1 MLCKSGEVMSFSHI
15 VVGGGSSGCVMAS
28 RLSEISANRV
38 LLLEAGPDTPPG
50 QEPATILDSYPGSAY
65 LDARYVWMDRR
76 VTVAPL
82 GNRAPDR
89 PAPQRRYEQGRVIG
103 GSSAINGQMANRGVP
118 WDYAEWEQRGAKGWG
133 WDDVLPYFRK
143 LERDMDFTGP
153 LHGQD
158 GPLPIR
164 RVPKAEWPGQAL
176 AFSDALSDAG
186 LPYLADQNGD
196 FGDGHYPITI
206 SNIDDHRVTA
216 AMAWL
221 NPQVRARPNLTIRT
235 DAVVR
240 EVCFDGTKVTGVRLT
255 NDEEFSA
262 GTVIVCSGALATPE
276 LLLRNGIGSGDDLKD
291 LGLAVRSHQP
301 GVGRGL
307 SDHPS
312 VAIASFLSPA
322 GRLKKRRRH
331 IFLGMRWSTDETEY
345 PAGDMS
351 GLVST
356 KAAWHPVGER
366 LGTLAL
372 WINRPSSEAGTVSL
386 VSADPRIAA
395 SVAFNLL
402 SDRRDVERLKAGFR
416 KMAALHLAPVLQ
428 GVISDAFP
436 ASYSEKVRQVGTINL
451 RNRILTGI
459 AARFLDGPAWMRR
472 KFLEL
477 AVMEGETLASML
489 EDDAKLEAFVRSA
502 VAGIWHAS
510 CSCRMGADDDIMAPL
525 DSQGRVKGVSGLWVA
540 DASAFPAIPSAN
552 TNIPTIMLAEKI
564 ADHVLSSAP

>member
-1 MLCKSGEVMSFSHI
+1 MHFSHI
-15 VVGGGSSGCVMAS
+15 VIGGGSSGCVMAN
-28 RLSEISANRV
+28 RLSNNGANRV

-50 QEPATILDSYPGSAY
+50 KEPANILDSYPGSAY
-65 LDARYVWMDRR
+65 LDSRFVWMDRR
-76 VTVAPL
+76 VTVAPT
-82 GNRAPDR
+82 GNSDPGR

-118 WDYAEWEQRGAKGWG
+118 WDYGEWEKRGAKGWG

-143 LERDMDFTGP
+143 LERDVDFDGP

-164 RVPKAEWPGQAL
+164 RVPINEWPEQAKAFSQAL
-176 AFSDALSDAG
+176 SESG
-186 LPYLADQNGD
+186 LPYIADQNGD

-206 SNIDDHRVTA
+206 SNIDDHRVTT

-221 NPQVRARPNLTIRT
+221 TPEVRARPNLVIRT
-235 DAVVR
+235 DATVR
-240 EVCFDGTKVTGVRLT
+240 EICFDGRTVTGVRLE
-255 NDEEFSA
+255 NGEEFSA
-262 GTVIVCSGALATPE
+262 NHVIVCAGALATPE
-276 LLLRNGIGSGDDLKD
+276 LLLRNGIGAAEDLKA
-291 LGLAVRSHQP
+291 LGMNVRAHQP

-312 VAIASFLSPA
+312 VAIASFLWPTA
-322 GRLKKRRRH
+322 RLKKRRRH
-331 IFLGMRWSTDETEY
+331 IFLGMRWSTDEAEY

-351 GLVST
+351 ALVST

-372 WINRPSSEAGTVSL
+372 WINRPASEAGTVSL
-386 VSADPRIAA
+386 VSSERHVAA

-402 SDRRDVERLKAGFR
+402 SDRRDIERLKAGFR
-416 KMAALHLAPVLQ
+416 KMAAVHFAPVLQ
-428 GVISDAFP
+428 GVVSDAFP

-459 AARFLDGPAWMRR
+459 AAQFMDGPAWMRR

-477 AVMEGETLASML
+477 AVMEGETLASL
-489 EDDAKLEAFVRSA
+489 LADDSKLDAFVQTA

-525 DSQGRVKGVSGLWVA
+525 DSQGRVKGISGLWVA

-564 ADHVLSSAP
+564 ADHVIAAAGQA